1 MKKLVLMFFCLLIA
15 LGSFAQTSSKPY
27 NKDIAEYRAK
37 AYLIKNVLN
46 NDTQT
51 YYTTENHITAK
62 PILFSMEA
70 LSSASSGELTSL
82 YYSSKQNKKEG
93 LLLGFFSD
101 RWNPQGVIF
110 NQYNFKNIPEIK
122 AKELLQLISLNID
135 LFNKIQYEYTTNNNN
150 NYYFEFDDL
159 IVLLYKINGSLKIRV
174 FWGDYDA
181 DWDSTAFNR
190 TFRRF
195 LKKT

>member
-27 NKDIAEYRAK
+27 NKDIAEYMAK

-46 NDTQT
+46 ND
-51 YYTTENHITAK
+51 AK
-62 PILFSMEA
+62 PILFEMEA

-82 YYSSKQNKKEG
+82 YYSNVLGIKSSVQNKKEG
-93 LLLGFFSD
+93 LILGFFSD

-110 NQYNFKNIPEIK
+110 NQYNFKNIPEIN

-135 LFNKIQYEYTTNNNN
+135 IFNSINVENQN
-150 NYYFEFDDL
+150 NYNFYFEFDDL

-174 FWGDYDA
+174 FWGDFDA

-190 TFRRF
+190 TYRRF

>member
-46 NDTQT
+46 ND
-51 YYTTENHITAK
+51 AK
-62 PILFSMEA
+62 PILFEMEA

-82 YYSSKQNKKEG
+82 YYSNVLGIKSSVQNKKEG
-93 LLLGFFSD
+93 LILGFFSD

-110 NQYNFKNIPEIK
+110 NQYNFKNIPEIN

-135 LFNKIQYEYTTNNNN
+135 IFNSINVENQN
-150 NYYFEFDDL
+150 NYNFYFEFDDL

-174 FWGDYDA
+174 FWGDFDA

-190 TFRRF
+190 TYRRF

>member
-46 NDTQT
+46 ND
-51 YYTTENHITAK
+51 AK
-62 PILFSMEA
+62 PILFEMEA

-82 YYSSKQNKKEG
+82 YYSNVLGIKSSVQNKKEG
-93 LLLGFFSD
+93 LILGFFSD

-110 NQYNFKNIPEIK
+110 NQYNFKNIPEIN

-135 LFNKIQYEYTTNNNN
+135 IFNSINVENQN
-150 NYYFEFDDL
+150 NYNFYFEFDDL

-174 FWGDYDA
+174 FWGDFDA

>member
-1 MKKLVLMFFCLLIA
+1 MKKIILIFFCFLIA

-37 AYLIKNVLN
+37 AYLIKNVLDN
-46 NDTQT
+46 RNDT
-51 YYTTENHITAK
+51 ITAK
-62 PILFSMEA
+62 PILFTMEA

-82 YYSSKQNKKEG
+82 YYSCKQNKKEG

-101 RWNPQGVIF
+101 RWNPQGVIY
-110 NQYNFKNIPEIK
+110 NQYNFKNIPIFK

-135 LFNKIQYEYTTNNNN
+135 FFNNIQYEYTNNN

-190 TFRRF
+190 TYRRF

>member
-46 NDTQT
+46 ND
-51 YYTTENHITAK
+51 AK
-62 PILFSMEA
+62 PILFEMEA

-82 YYSSKQNKKEG
+82 YYSNVLGIKSSVQNKKEG
-93 LLLGFFSD
+93 LILGFFSD

-110 NQYNFKNIPEIK
+110 NQYNFKNIPEIN

-135 LFNKIQYEYTTNNNN
+135 IFNSIKVDYQN
-150 NYYFEFDDL
+150 NYNFYFEFDDL

-174 FWGDYDA
+174 FWGDFDA

-190 TFRRF
+190 TYRRF

>member
-1 MKKLVLMFFCLLIA
+1 MRNLILMFFCLLIA

-46 NDTQT
+46 ND
-51 YYTTENHITAK
+51 AK
-62 PILFSMEA
+62 PILFEMEA

-82 YYSSKQNKKEG
+82 YYSNVLGIKSSVQNKKEG
-93 LLLGFFSD
+93 LILGFFSD

-110 NQYNFKNIPEIK
+110 NQYNFKNIPEIN

-135 LFNKIQYEYTTNNNN
+135 IFNSIKVDYQN
-150 NYYFEFDDL
+150 NYNFYFEFDDL

-174 FWGDYDA
+174 FWGDFDA

-190 TFRRF
+190 TYRRF

>member
-1 MKKLVLMFFCLLIA
+1 MFFCLLIA

-46 NDTQT
+46 ND
-51 YYTTENHITAK
+51 AK
-62 PILFSMEA
+62 PILFEMEA

-82 YYSSKQNKKEG
+82 YYSNVLGIKSSVQNKKEG
-93 LLLGFFSD
+93 LILGFFSD

-110 NQYNFKNIPEIK
+110 NQYNFKNIPEIN

-135 LFNKIQYEYTTNNNN
+135 IFNSINVENQN
-150 NYYFEFDDL
+150 NYNFYFEFDDL

-174 FWGDYDA
+174 FWGDFDA

-190 TFRRF
+190 TYRRF

>member
-1 MKKLVLMFFCLLIA
+1 MRNLILMFFCLLIA

-37 AYLIKNVLN
+37 AYLIKNVLDN
-46 NDTQT
+46 KNDT
-51 YYTTENHITAK
+51 ITGK
-62 PILFSMEA
+62 SILFETEA

-82 YYSSKQNKKEG
+82 YYNCKQNKKEG

-110 NQYNFKNIPEIK
+110 NQYNFKNIPEIN

-135 LFNKIQYEYTTNNNN
+135 IFNSIKVDYQN
-150 NYYFEFDDL
+150 NYNFYFEFDDL

-174 FWGDYDA
+174 FWGDFDA

-190 TFRRF
+190 TYRRF